1 MFGEGAGSGNYP
13 ARAGTVLISKNRKPT
28 TLEGYMTNKLIAIMM
43 TLCFGAV
50 AQVNLTGTVTD
61 AAGGSPLPGVAVVLK
76 TLGISDTTD
85 AQGKYQIIA
94 TRTKGAGSSSA
105 KIIPGGRVVGNFL
118 RLNISEPSPVTVEL
132 FDATGVKITTLFK
145 DA

>member
-1 MFGEGAGSGNYP
+1 
-13 ARAGTVLISKNRKPT
+13 
-28 TLEGYMTNKLIAIMM
+28 MTNKLIGIVMV
-43 TLCFGAV
+43 LCFGAV

-61 AAGGSPLPGVAVVLK
+61 AVGGSPLPGVLVALK

-85 AQGKYQIIA
+85 AQGKWQIIA
-94 TRTKGAGSSSA
+94 TRSTGAGRSSA
-105 KIIPGGRVVGNFL
+105 KIIPGSRIVGNLL

-132 FDATGVKITTLFK
+132 FNATGVKMTTLFK